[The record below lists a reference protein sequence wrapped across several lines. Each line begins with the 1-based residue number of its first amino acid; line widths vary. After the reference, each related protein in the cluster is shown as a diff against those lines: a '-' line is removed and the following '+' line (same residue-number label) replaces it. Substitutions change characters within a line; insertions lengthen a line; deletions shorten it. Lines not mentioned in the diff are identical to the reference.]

1 MFLGEFEHSVDEKGR
16 VAVPA
21 RFREELAEGIILTR
35 GFERCLQAFPR
46 PTWERLRERV
56 SGLSLGSEES
66 RLLRR
71 LLFSGAT
78 DVEVDRQGRILV
90 PQNLREYA
98 GLGEQVVL
106 AGMDT
111 FFEVWSSERWRT
123 VLDTIDSQGS
133 AIAQQLS
140 ALGM

>member
-71 LLFSGAT
+71 LLFSGAA

>member
-1 MFLGEFEHSVDEKGR
+1 VFLGEFEHSVDEKGR

-66 RLLRR
+66 RQLRR
-71 LLFSGAT
+71 LLFSGAA
-78 DVEVDRQGRILV
+78 DVEVDRQGRILI

-123 VLDTIDSQGS
+123 VLDTLDSQGS